1 MVNRI
6 VARIDKILVPLLM
19 LAVAGLLVVSFFNFS
34 NFNYNNFTEE
44 LETIGDWGIKID
56 GEEFSYTKL
65 PQTIPVKDKAEL
77 HLVLNYNVI
86 VDSKEPVL
94 LMESYYNNIT
104 ASIDGTIIYTY
115 PESTKGMFGNDTP
128 HSVHL
133 IPLSE
138 KDYGKILTIEIM
150 PSGNYQK
157 VKIYEGYITSKSQAI
172 QKMLEDD
179 TIHIII
185 DCIFLFC
192 GMLLIFF
199 YFVIYHHFNNT
210 SVLWMGIFLVIYGLW
225 DVSFANV
232 LQVFVEN
239 KYMIYMLSYGAF
251 SFLIIPWI
259 YFCYSMTKRRHALFF
274 HLLILFCTVIGFVC
288 FFLHI
293 TSVLDYHEIFFLLDI
308 SVGIGAA
315 SSILILIKDHYLHRD
330 LGKYSI
336 WGSVG
341 FLAFL
346 ALDMTYYFVSHR
358 ARSGIILNAGFLF
371 FSIFYLVDIASS
383 MVDALVAKKQ
393 YKILEEAAN
402 RDALTNL
409 LNRRSFDN
417 EVRIYKKQIELENAV
432 SFEQIIMLMFDSN
445 NLKQLNDLQGH
456 QKGDEMLVELADSLK
471 LYFGALGN
479 IYRIGGDEFVIICQD
494 ISMDMIEE
502 SLKKFDK
509 EVNQNEN
516 SLVSVSFGY
525 AKYDR
530 DKDDSF
536 HNVFKRAERE
546 MYRHKKNHKEV

>member
-1 MVNRI
+1 MVKRI
-6 VARIDKILVPLLM
+6 ISGIDKILVPLLM
-19 LAVAGLLVVSFFNFS
+19 LAVIGLLVVSYLNFGNYS
-34 NFNYNNFTEE
+34 YNNFTEE
-44 LETIGDWGIKID
+44 VEAVGDWSVKAD
-56 GEEFSYTKL
+56 GEEFSYQKL
-65 PQTIPVKDKAEL
+65 PQTVSVEDKAEL
-77 HLVLNYNVI
+77 HLVLNYDVI

-94 LMESYYNNIT
+94 LIESYYNNIT
-104 ASIDGTIIYTY
+104 AAVGDTVIYNY

-128 HSVHL
+128 RTTHL
-133 IPLSE
+133 IPLE
-138 KDYGKILTIEIM
+138 EEYYGKILTLEIT

-157 VKIYEGYITSKSQAI
+157 VKIFEGYITSKAQAI
-172 QKMLEDD
+172 QKMLADD
-179 TIHIII
+179 MFHIII

-192 GMLLIFF
+192 GIMLIFF
-199 YFVIYHHFNNT
+199 YFVIYHHFNNA
-210 SVLWMGIFLVIYGLW
+210 SALWMGIFLVIYGLW
-225 DVSFANV
+225 DASFANV
-232 LQVFVEN
+232 LHIFMEN
-239 KYMIYMLSYGAF
+239 KYFIYMLSYGAF
-251 SFLIIPWI
+251 SLLIIPWI
-259 YFCYSMTKRRHALFF
+259 YFCYTMTKKRHALFF
-274 HLLILFCTVIGFVC
+274 QLLILFCTIIGFAC

-293 TSVLDYHEIFFLLDI
+293 TSIMDYHETFFLLDV
-308 SVGIGAA
+308 SVGVGAA
-315 SSILILIKDHYLHRD
+315 ISISLLIKDHYLHRD

-341 FLAFL
+341 FLIFFVI
-346 ALDMTYYFVSHR
+346 DMTYYFVSHR

-409 LNRRSFDN
+409 LNRRSFDH

-432 SFEQIIMLMFDSN
+432 SFEQITMLMFDSN

-494 ISMDMIEE
+494 ISMEVIEE
-502 SLKKFDK
+502 SLNKFDK

-546 MYRHKKNHKEV
+546 MYRHKKEHKEM